1 MKCTNGHDRCYLG
14 PSENCP
20 YCIKDQPRDERGR
33 FIKKC
38 SAVERQ
44 KRECAWRA
52 IPIPP
57 QRVGAPHKKAAV

>member
-33 FIKKC
+33 FIKTETKKPPC
-38 SAVERQ
+38 GRRLFAVVLDAYR
-44 KRECAWRA
+44 C
-52 IPIPP
+52 
-57 QRVGAPHKKAAV
+57 G